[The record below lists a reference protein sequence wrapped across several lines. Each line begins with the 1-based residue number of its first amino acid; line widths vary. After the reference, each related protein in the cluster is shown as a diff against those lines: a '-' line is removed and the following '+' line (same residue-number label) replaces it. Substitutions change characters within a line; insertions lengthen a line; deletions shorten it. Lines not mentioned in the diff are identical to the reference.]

1 MNTPIGGGSK
11 NGSKSGKNKGKY
23 PSKTTI
29 NLLYKEKHTAQN
41 IFSLVLFEIFLV
53 ALGFFTKYLVIDQ
66 IEKVN
71 EAEAVYNSYQNQL
84 DMLRENNADYTKVQD
99 EYSHY
104 GNGYLNEEE
113 SPLQD
118 RQKMIDVINQK
129 VQIDS
134 GITSITIDG
143 NTATV
148 EIESVLLKEVS
159 SVVANLESSDIVSYV
174 GVQTAGTGEG
184 GETVVASSSGEG
196 TEQTPGIVQATL
208 TIEFKAAGPA
218 AETKSDSETES
229 LTDQLAAD
237 KERAEQTGEE
247 E

>member
-1 MNTPIGGGSK
+1 MPERKKTAKRRGGSR
-11 NGSKSGKNKGKY
+11 NQY

-29 NLLYKEKHTAQN
+29 NLLYKESHTKQN
-41 IFSLVLFEIFLV
+41 IYALILFGIFLIL
-53 ALGFFTKYLVIDQ
+53 LGFFTKYLVIDQ
-66 IEKVN
+66 LKKVN
-71 EAEAVYNSYQNQL
+71 EAQAAYNSYQNSL
-84 DMLRENNADYTKVQD
+84 NALRKENADYTEVQD
-99 EYSHY
+99 DYSHY

-113 SPLQD
+113 ASLQD

-129 VQIDS
+129 VQVDS

-148 EIESVLLKEVS
+148 EIESVLLREVS

-174 GVQTAGTGEG
+174 GVQTAGTGQ
-184 GETVVASSSGEG
+184 GESVVSSSGE

-208 TIEFKAAGPA
+208 TIEFKATGPA
-218 AETKSDSETES
+218 RDVESASDSES
-229 LTDQLAAD
+229 LTDQLAED